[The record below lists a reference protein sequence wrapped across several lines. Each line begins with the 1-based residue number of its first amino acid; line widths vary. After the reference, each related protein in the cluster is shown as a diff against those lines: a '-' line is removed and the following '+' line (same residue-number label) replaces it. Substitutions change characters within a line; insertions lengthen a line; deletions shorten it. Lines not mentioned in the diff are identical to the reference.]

1 MTQQPP
7 PGPYG
12 SHQPPPH
19 GYGAPQPP
27 STPYG
32 GAPYGAAPY
41 GQAPPPAA
49 PPAADGGNGKRIGIA
64 VGVLTL
70 AAALGVGL
78 VLVLNGDDAPALKDD
93 GTRYTLAAPEETGG
107 YARTYGEESDEFFT
121 AEEAR
126 RVGFTEEG
134 SVMASY
140 AQDESS
146 ADSNVLFF
154 QGSWGTVTDPASTP
168 DEMFAM
174 IAEDLNE
181 DVDDDADRLELVGS
195 PSAMNPSALHNAA
208 LSCQE
213 MRPGRPEP
221 GEPETSFVCIR
232 SDFSTIGV
240 VYGVPGLAEGTVPLT
255 LERTA
260 ELTADL
266 RAFAL
271 VETAAG
277 DAAPSDG

>member
-1 MTQQPP
+1 MTQPP

-12 SHQPPPH
+12 SQ
-19 GYGAPQPP
+19 QPP
-27 STPYG
+27 SPPHP

-41 GQAPPPAA
+41 GQVPPPAA
-49 PPAADGGNGKRIGIA
+49 PPAAGGGNGKRIGIA

-78 VLVLNGDDAPALKDD
+78 VLALNGDATPALKDD
-93 GTRYTLAAPEETGG
+93 GTRYTLATPEETGG
-107 YARTYGEESDEFFT
+107 YARTYGDESGEFFT
-121 AEEAR
+121 TEEAR

-134 SVMASY
+134 SVKASY

-146 ADSNVLFF
+146 EDSNVLFF
-154 QGSWGTVTDPASTP
+154 QGSWGTVTDPANTP

-213 MRPGRPEP
+213 MRPAQPEP
-221 GEPETSFVCIR
+221 GEPEASFICVW

-240 VYGVPGLAEGTVPLT
+240 VYGVPGVAEGTVPLT

-260 ELTADL
+260 ELAADL

-271 VETAAG
+271 VEVPAE